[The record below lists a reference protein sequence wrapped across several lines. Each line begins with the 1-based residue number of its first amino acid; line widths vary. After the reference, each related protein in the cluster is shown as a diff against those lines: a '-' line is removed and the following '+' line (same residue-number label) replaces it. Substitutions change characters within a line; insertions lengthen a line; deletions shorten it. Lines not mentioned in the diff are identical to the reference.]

1 MERTKDEEEWET
13 EGTVG
18 LHTKPSKENKQNE
31 AKQMRP
37 ELCCSEFGKNFSMT
51 WVEGSCKMFIGL
63 WEILSQYRFISP

>member
-1 MERTKDEEEWET
+1 MLIPYLNKAVVKAENQRQEEWET

-18 LHTKPSKENKQNE
+18 LQTKPSKEKKK

-51 WVEGSCKMFIGL
+51 WVEGNCKIFIGL
-63 WEILSQYRFISP
+63 

>member
-18 LHTKPSKENKQNE
+18 LHTKPSKEKKKKE
-31 AKQMRP
+31 EAAKQMRP

-51 WVEGSCKMFIGL
+51 WVEGSCKVFIGL
-63 WEILSQYRFISP
+63 